1 MGSPNNFREAADVG
15 GPVEMPAS
23 LAGLT
28 INPWQ
33 NPKLTVGEAFDIR
46 IQETRKHVEAL
57 CIKKAK
63 LEALNITP
71 MPYRELNNLL
81 EINPF

>member
-1 MGSPNNFREAADVG
+1 MGSPNNFRDGADVG
-15 GPVEMPAS
+15 ERVE
-23 LAGLT
+23 LT

-46 IQETRKHVEAL
+46 IQEALKHVEAL
-57 CIKKAK
+57 CVKKAK

-71 MPYRELNNLL
+71 MPYRELSSLL
-81 EINPF
+81 ETSPY